1 MENNKDLICPDCD
14 AAGHT
19 VSLDI
24 LGVCE
29 LCGIAPYEF
38 TGGHPEPKPFVA
50 GDYDPDEAFDPEHD
64 WTRKSNDIDRLG

>member
-50 GDYDPDEAFDPEHD
+50 GDID
-64 WTRKSNDIDRLG
+64 WLG

>member
-29 LCGIAPYEF
+29 LCGIAPY
-38 TGGHPEPKPFVA
+38 
-50 GDYDPDEAFDPEHD
+50 DPDEAFDPEHD
-64 WTRKSNDIDRLG
+64 WTRKSNDIDWLG